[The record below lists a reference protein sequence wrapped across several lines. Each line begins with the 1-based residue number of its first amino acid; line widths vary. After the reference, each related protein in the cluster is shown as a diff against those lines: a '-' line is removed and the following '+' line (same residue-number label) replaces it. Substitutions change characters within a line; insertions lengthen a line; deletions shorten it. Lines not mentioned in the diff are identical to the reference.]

1 MNTHRKE
8 NAGSC
13 GADARLCGPIRVRDR
28 RTAAPMRIAV
38 VLGVV
43 LAAGCHASPTPRI
56 PTPAVESAAPQNSAP
71 TAAAVPARLA
81 ATFPAG
87 WRTEE
92 SRPPTVAPHAMIAS
106 NSALA
111 SAAGVAV
118 MRQGGNA
125 VDAAVAVGFALSVT
139 YPEAG
144 NIGGG
149 GFMVIRMADG
159 RVASF
164 DYREMAPL
172 AATATMY
179 AHADGTVGTESLVG
193 PLAVGVPGAVAGLAA
208 ASKAFG
214 RLPLRAVLAPA
225 IRLARDGFVVDSAF
239 YRSVSNARGRIAPFA
254 GASVFLANGRAP
266 AIGTRFTQPALARTL
281 TLIAE
286 RGADAFYRGP
296 IASAIADEMH
306 ADGGIITREDLARY
320 TPVRRAPL
328 TDAYRGY
335 TLIAMPPPSSGGV
348 TIIEALNILET
359 YPVLPPFGST
369 AYVHVVSDAYQR
381 AFIDRNGKLGDPA
394 FVSVPVATLTDKRY
408 AQQVRATIGDRAQPT
423 SRLAQTLAEGSETT
437 HYSVVDA
444 DGNAVATTTT
454 LNDLYGSGV
463 YVRAAG
469 FFLNDEMD
477 DFVAH
482 PGVANQFGLVEGPQ
496 NAIAPGKRML
506 SSMAPTIVLDSAGQV
521 FLVVGGRG
529 GPRIVTSTAAV
540 IINAIDYRMDLADAL
555 AAPRIHHQGFP
566 DLLRYERNG
575 LTGAVRDSLTA
586 LGYALAEGQA
596 TGTCTAVM
604 RVAGGYQGAVD
615 PRSRGGAVGY

>member
-1 MNTHRKE
+1 
-8 NAGSC
+8 
-13 GADARLCGPIRVRDR
+13 
-28 RTAAPMRIAV
+28 
-38 VLGVV
+38 
-43 LAAGCHASPTPRI
+43 
-56 PTPAVESAAPQNSAP
+56 
-71 TAAAVPARLA
+71 
-81 ATFPAG
+81 
-87 WRTEE
+87 
-92 SRPPTVAPHAMIAS
+92 MIAS

-111 SAAGVAV
+111 SAAGVDV
-118 MRQGGNA
+118 MRAGGNA

-164 DYREMAPL
+164 DYREVAPL

-179 AHADGTVGTESLVG
+179 AHADGTIGTESVVG

-208 ASKAFG
+208 ASKEFG
-214 RLPLRAVLAPA
+214 RLPLRDVLAPA

-239 YRSVSNARGRIAPFA
+239 SRSISNAHRRIGPFA
-254 GASVFLANGRAP
+254 GASVFLPAGEAP
-266 AIGTRFTQPALARTL
+266 AIGSRFTQPTLARTL
-281 TLIAE
+281 ALIAE
-286 RGADAFYRGP
+286 QGPDAFYRGP
-296 IASAIADEMH
+296 IAAAIADEMH
-306 ADGGIITREDLARY
+306 GDGGIITREDLARY
-320 TPVRRAPL
+320 TPVRRTPL
-328 TDAYRGY
+328 TGTYRGY
-335 TLIAMPPPSSGGV
+335 TLIAMPPPSSGGI

-369 AYVHVVSDAYQR
+369 AYAHIVSDAYQR

-394 FVSVPVATLTDKRY
+394 FVSVPVAKLTDKRY
-408 AQQVRATIGDRAQPT
+408 AREVRSTIADRAQPT
-423 SRLAQTLAEGSETT
+423 SRLVPTLAEGSETT

-454 LNDLYGSGV
+454 LNGLYGSGV
-463 YVRAAG
+463 YVRGAG

-482 PGVANQFGLVEGPQ
+482 PGVPNQYGLVEGPQ

-506 SSMAPTIVLDSAGQV
+506 SAMAPTIVLDPAGQV

-555 AAPRIHHQGFP
+555 AAPRIHHQALP
-566 DLLRYERNG
+566 DSLRYEQHG
-575 LTGAVRDSLTA
+575 LTPAVRDSLTA

-596 TGTCTAVM
+596 AGTCTAVM
-604 RVAGGYQGAVD
+604 RVPGGYQGAID
-615 PRSRGGAVGY
+615 PRATGGAVGY